1 MRDGCRV
8 LHRAL
13 QLQTFVSISN
23 SPCSESGELLLP
35 FVIQML
41 GFFCKCI
48 PVGTTDCSV
57 INVFL

>member
-41 GFFCKCI
+41 GFFA
-48 PVGTTDCSV
+48 SV
-57 INVFL
+57 SQ